1 MSEQKRNTV
10 TIEEARLIWRNF
22 KGAEDR
28 FNRKGDR
35 NFTVLIP
42 MDVAK
47 QMENDGWNI
56 KWLDPREEG
65 DDPQA
70 VLKVKV
76 NYNGPRPPKI
86 VMITSRGRTPLGP
99 DEVEVLDYADIK
111 TADLILSPYNYT
123 VNGKSGVACYLQTLF
138 LEINEDELELKYSG
152 VPDASES
159 SYPEEPPF

>member
-1 MSEQKRNTV
+1 MSNQQTRNTV
-10 TIEEARLIWRNF
+10 TIEGAKLIWRNF
-22 KGAEDR
+22 KGAEDK

-35 NFTVLIP
+35 NFSVLLP
-42 MDVAK
+42 TEVAK
-47 QMENDGWNI
+47 EMEVDGWNI

-70 VLKVKV
+70 VIRVKV

-99 DEVEVLDYADIK
+99 DEVEVVDYANIAN
-111 TADLILSPYNYT
+111 ADMILSPYNYE
-123 VNGKSGVACYLQTLF
+123 VNGKKGVACYLQTLF
-138 LEINEDELELKYSG
+138 IEINEDELELKYAG
-152 VPDASES
+152 TPDATE